1 MKRIALLATCLLAV
15 AACSPKDKSA
25 DVAKTADPDKAASTA
40 GTLPPGFAART
51 DKTDASMANARYVAS
66 GDEWEVSTGPA
77 HIVYDPKV
85 MGNGNYTASA
95 SIEQLEAPAHPEAY
109 GMFIGGR
116 DLDKPTVAYTYFLVR
131 SQGDLAIKVREGA
144 ATRDVIAWTP
154 SADVPKAD
162 ASGKVK
168 YDLAVQVDN
177 GAVKFM
183 VNGKQVAS
191 VSAAG
196 LPTDGTAG
204 LRINHNLHVKVK
216 PVSIKAP

>member
-1 MKRIALLATCLLAV
+1 MRRTAFVATCLLAF
-15 AACSPKDKSA
+15 AACTAKEKPADAAKS
-25 DVAKTADPDKAASTA
+25 ADPDKAASG
-40 GTLPPGFAART
+40 GTLPAGYVART
-51 DKTDASMANARYVAS
+51 DKPDASMSNARYTAS

-77 HIVYDPKV
+77 HVMYDPKV

-109 GMFIGGR
+109 GIFIGGR
-116 DLDKPTVAYTYFLVR
+116 DLDKPTEAYTYFLVR
-131 SQGDLAIKVREGA
+131 SAGDVAIKVREGD

-162 ASGKVK
+162 ASGKAK
-168 YDLAVQVDN
+168 YDLSVQVSN
-177 GAVKFM
+177 GSVKFM

-191 VSAAG
+191 ASASG
-196 LPTDGTAG
+196 LPTDGVAG

-216 PVSIKAP
+216 PVSITAP

>member
-1 MKRIALLATCLLAV
+1 MRRIAFAATCLLAF
-15 AACSPKDKSA
+15 AACTAKEKPADTGKS
-25 DVAKTADPDKAASTA
+25 ADPDKVAAGGALPA
-40 GTLPPGFAART
+40 GYMART
-51 DKTDASMANARYVAS
+51 DKPDASMTNARYAAS

-77 HIVYDPKV
+77 HVMYDPKV

-109 GMFIGGR
+109 GIFIGGR
-116 DLDKPTVAYTYFLVR
+116 DLDKATEAYTYFLVR
-131 SQGDLAIKVREGA
+131 SAGDVAIKVREGD

-162 ASGKVK
+162 ASGKAK
-168 YDLAVQVDN
+168 YDLSVQVSN
-177 GAVKFM
+177 GSVKFM

-191 VSAAG
+191 ASAAG
-196 LPTDGTAG
+196 LPTDGIAG

-216 PVSIKAP
+216 PVSITAP

>member
-1 MKRIALLATCLLAV
+1 MKRIALMATCLLTV
-15 AACSPKDKSA
+15 AACSTKDKSA
-25 DVAKTADPDKAASTA
+25 DAAKNGDPDKAASTA

-51 DKTDASMANARYVAS
+51 DKPDASMANARYVAS

-131 SQGDLAIKVREGA
+131 SQGDVAIKVREGA

-191 VSAAG
+191 ASATG